1 MSSFKAGKTGDMPAA
16 GKKSTI
22 SGGGGAMPSREP
34 AGVESGLSEHS
45 AMNVGAGEPKQD
57 FARNPLTGNALEN
70 IKPRGKTKA
79 SAKGKSFTI
88 DA

>member
-16 GKKSTI
+16 GKKATI
-22 SGGGGAMPSREP
+22 SGGGGAMLGREP

-45 AMNVGAGEPKQD
+45 AMDVNAGQPQQD
-57 FARNPLTGNALEN
+57 FTRNPLTGNAIEN
-70 IKPRGKTKA
+70 IQPRTQSKA

-88 DA
+88 DN